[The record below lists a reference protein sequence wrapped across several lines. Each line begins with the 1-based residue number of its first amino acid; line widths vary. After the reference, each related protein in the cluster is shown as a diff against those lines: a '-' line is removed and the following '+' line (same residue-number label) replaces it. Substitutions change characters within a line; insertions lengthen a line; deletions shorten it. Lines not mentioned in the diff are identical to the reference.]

1 VVDVEEAEGD
11 GEEDSVLG
19 EAGVSFSCGQCGKRL
34 LRETSEWL
42 DDRLTVG
49 ERTEK
54 ADTTIA
60 FNPSLMRR
68 DHTNNSEMLKMKI
81 SNAIAVI
88 SIPRHKFH
96 CSKSVSWPVS

>member
-34 LRETSEWL
+34 LRETSGWL

-49 ERTEK
+49 ERKRRTL
-54 ADTTIA
+54 
-60 FNPSLMRR
+60 PSP
-68 DHTNNSEMLKMKI
+68 
-81 SNAIAVI
+81 
-88 SIPRHKFH
+88 SIP
-96 CSKSVSWPVS
+96 VSCGETTPTTARC